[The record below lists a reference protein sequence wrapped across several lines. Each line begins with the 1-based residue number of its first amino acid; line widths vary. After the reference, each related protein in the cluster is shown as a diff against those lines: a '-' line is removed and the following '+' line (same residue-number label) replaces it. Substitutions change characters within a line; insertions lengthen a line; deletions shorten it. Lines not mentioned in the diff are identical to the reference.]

1 MLFPF
6 SPSLRRSWRSLLSVG
21 LLLVIPLAHAAVPP
35 PAATAPKILVL
46 GDSLSAGY
54 GIDVRRGW
62 VALLQQQL
70 RQAGYGHVV
79 VNASVSGETTAGAL
93 ARLPR
98 ALQLHRPVVVI
109 IELGGNDGLRALPP
123 ADLQRNLAAIARAS
137 RAAGAK
143 PLLLGMQ
150 LPPNYGPE
158 YTRRFAAAY
167 PAVAKAERTA
177 LVPFF
182 LDGIATQPA
191 LFQADGIHPVEA
203 AQPRLMQ
210 NLWPA
215 LKKLL

>member
-1 MLFPF
+1 MK
-6 SPSLRRSWRSLLSVG
+6 
-21 LLLVIPLAHAAVPP
+21 
-35 PAATAPKILVL
+35 PAADAAAARSAAAPPKILVL

-54 GIDVRRGW
+54 GIDVRVGW

-70 RQAGYGHVV
+70 RQAGYGHVL
-79 VNASVSGETTAGAL
+79 VNASVSGETTTGAL

-98 ALQLHRPVVVI
+98 ALQLHRPAVVI

-123 ADLQRNLAAIARAS
+123 ADFQRNLTAITRAV
-137 RAAGAK
+137 RKAGAK

-167 PAVAKAERTA
+167 PAVAKAEGAA

-182 LDGIATQPA
+182 LEGIATQPA
-191 LFQADGIHPVEA
+191 LFLPDGIHPGAA
-203 AQPRLMQ
+203 AQPQLMR
-210 NLWPA
+210 NVWPA
-215 LKKLL
+215 LRRLL

>member
-1 MLFPF
+1 M
-6 SPSLRRSWRSLLSVG
+6 
-21 LLLVIPLAHAAVPP
+21 ATAAVSS
-35 PAATAPKILVL
+35 PAPAKAAPATAAPKILVL

-70 RQAGYGHVV
+70 KQAGYGHAV
-79 VNASVSGETTAGAL
+79 VNASVSGETSAGAL

-98 ALQLHRPVVVI
+98 ALQLHRPAVVI

-123 ADLQRNLAAIARAS
+123 ADLQRNLEAMAQAAR
-137 RAAGAK
+137 RAGAK

-167 PAVAKAERTA
+167 PAAAKATKAA

-182 LDGIATQPA
+182 LTGIAEQPA

-203 AQPRLMQ
+203 AQPRLVQ
-210 NLWPA
+210 NVWPA
-215 LKKLL
+215 LKRLL

>member
-1 MLFPF
+1 M
-6 SPSLRRSWRSLLSVG
+6 
-21 LLLVIPLAHAAVPP
+21 
-35 PAATAPKILVL
+35 L

-79 VNASVSGETTAGAL
+79 VNASVSGETTGGAL

-123 ADLQRNLAAIARAS
+123 ADLQRNLGAMARAA
-137 RAAGAK
+137 RQAGAK

-167 PAVAKAERTA
+167 PAVAKAERAA
-177 LVPFF
+177 LVPF
-182 LDGIATQPA
+182 LLEGIASKPE

-203 AQPRLMQ
+203 AQPALLRNVWPTLRRL
-210 NLWPA
+210 L
-215 LKKLL
+215 

>member
-1 MLFPF
+1 MLWT
-6 SPSLRRSWRSLLSVG
+6 S
-21 LLLVIPLAHAAVPP
+21 PLATAAVSKPGTTP
-35 PAATAPKILVL
+35 EAAPPKILVL

-54 GIDVRRGW
+54 GIDIRRGW

-79 VNASVSGETTAGAL
+79 VNASVSGETSAGAL

-98 ALQLHRPVVVI
+98 ALQLHRPKVVI

-123 ADLQRNLAAIARAS
+123 ADLQHNLAAIARAA

-158 YTRRFAAAY
+158 YTRRFAAVY
-167 PAVAKAERTA
+167 PAVAKAEKA
-177 LVPFF
+177 AVVPFF
-182 LDGIATQPA
+182 LASIATQPA

-203 AQPRLMQ
+203 AQPQLVQ
-210 NLWPA
+210 AVWPA
-215 LKKLL
+215 LRKLL